1 MLAGG
6 ALINSQVASDGWS
19 SVEAP
24 ESSAEE
30 PMRKEVAFEGLRVE
44 LFEDVADPAAAA
56 EGSQVSSAVARVVL
70 VNLSGVCLE
79 NGKSAPGSPETLQF
93 TCMLHVAAA
102 EGSQVRFP
110 TVRWH

>member
-6 ALINSQVASDGWS
+6 ALINSQAAPDGCS

-24 ESSAEE
+24 KSSAEE

-56 EGSQVSSAVARVVL
+56 EGSQVSSTMAIEPIVGFCGVLNGTVVL
-70 VNLSGVCLE
+70 PVGLCGVLGPCV
-79 NGKSAPGSPETLQF
+79 P
-93 TCMLHVAAA
+93 HV
-102 EGSQVRFP
+102 
-110 TVRWH
+110 